1 MNLILGSRTY
11 APLSDVDK
19 EVSEG
24 DFSFGIS
31 DVAERAEKAG
41 ARRKPLETTRKTL
54 IEMAKA
60 GGDVVLF
67 VARDP
72 KTKQPTTGMALL
84 QTQLDAEGIP
94 FRVISSPYPGAICE
108 MVTSLRKS
116 VDLVEKWPHGAR
128 RDNAMSKALQWSQIV
143 TDEKNKYLGRLEE
156 SKDFRVGDDELDAKY
171 IRWLRVYEE
180 LENSL
185 RDATRMLK

>member
-11 APLSDVDK
+11 CPLSDVDK

-31 DVAERAEKAG
+31 DVAERAEKSG

-54 IEMAKA
+54 IDMAKA

-72 KTKQPTTGMALL
+72 KTKQPTSGMSQIQTLL
-84 QTQLDAEGIP
+84 ESEGIP
-94 FRVISSPYPGAICE
+94 FRVVSSPYPGSICE
-108 MVTSLRKS
+108 MVTELRHA
-116 VDLVEKWPHGAR
+116 VDKTVKAIPGAR
-128 RDNAMSKALQWSQIV
+128 KDTAMAKALQWSGIV
-143 TDEKNKYLGRLEE
+143 TEKRNEYLAKLEE
-156 SKDFRVGDDELDAKY
+156 SKDFRVGDDELDERW
-171 IRWLRVYEE
+171 IRWVNIYTE
-180 LENSL
+180 LE
-185 RDATRMLK
+185 DALEDAKRMLA

>member
-11 APLSDVDK
+11 APLSDVDD

-54 IEMAKA
+54 IEMARA
-60 GGDVVLF
+60 GGDVVVF

-72 KTKQPTTGMALL
+72 KTKQPTTGMAQIQTLL
-84 QTQLDAEGIP
+84 DTEGVP
-94 FRVISSPYPGAICE
+94 FRVVSSPFPGSICE
-108 MVTSLRKS
+108 MVTELRHA
-116 VDLVEKWPHGAR
+116 VDKTVKHPHGAR
-128 RDNAMSKALQWSQIV
+128 RDAAMGKALQWSGIV
-143 TDEKNKYLGRLEE
+143 TEKRNEYMAKLEE
-156 SKDFRVGDDELDAKY
+156 SKDFEVGSAELDE
-171 IRWLRVYEE
+171 RWVRWVNIYTE
-180 LENSL
+180 LE
-185 RDATRMLK
+185 DALEDAKRMLV